1 MATIPNTVIVSVAL
15 LAAAWSS
22 SDAWAQSALRDRVA
36 GAIETVERGCAGDI
50 EKFCDKVTRGE
61 GRLLL
66 CMQAH
71 EDQLSRRCQFAVY
84 RVSRN
89 LERAINRVER
99 IADACWTDIEAQ
111 CGDAE
116 KIGQCVVQ
124 KKASLS
130 QSCQTVIGS
139 LQQAVQGLASLRGM
153 PVYSSDDKDLG
164 KVVDVARGPDGKIQS
179 IQVEVGRFLGLGN
192 RAVTINAD
200 AIEQLADRVR
210 LRMAG
215 DQFVHC
221 PRQNDD
227 HTTPSLTR
235 PRRGFGRMAPSP
247 SAPKEAPCARKSA
260 SRFLPAT
267 RGESSPRAGSALSA
281 ANIGENLNS

>member
-1 MATIPNTVIVSVAL
+1 MPTIPKKVIASVSVAL
-15 LAAAWSS
+15 LAAAWSAS
-22 SDAWAQSALRDRVA
+22 TAWAQSALKDRVA
-36 GAIETVERGCAGDI
+36 AAIETVEKGCGGDI

-84 RVSRN
+84 RVARN

-99 IADACWTDIEAQ
+99 TADACWNDIEAQ

-116 KIGQCVVQ
+116 RIGQCLVQ

-139 LQQAVQGLASLRGM
+139 LQQAVQGLASLMGM
-153 PVYSSDDKDLG
+153 PVYSSDEKDLG
-164 KVVDVARGPDGKIQS
+164 QVVEVARDPDGKVQS

-192 RAVTINAD
+192 RVVAINAE
-200 AIEQLADRVR
+200 ALEQLADRVR

-215 DQFVHC
+215 DQI
-221 PRQNDD
+221 R
-227 HTTPSLTR
+227 SL
-235 PRRGFGRMAPSP
+235 P
-247 SAPKEAPCARKSA
+247 EAKQ
-260 SRFLPAT
+260 
-267 RGESSPRAGSALSA
+267 
-281 ANIGENLNS
+281 

>member
-36 GAIETVERGCAGDI
+36 AAIETVEKGCGGDI

-99 IADACWTDIEAQ
+99 IADACWNDIEAQ
-111 CGDAE
+111 CADAD

-130 QSCQTVIGS
+130 QSCQTVVAA

-215 DQFVHC
+215 DQV
-221 PRQNDD
+221 R
-227 HTTPSLTR
+227 SL
-235 PRRGFGRMAPSP
+235 P
-247 SAPKEAPCARKSA
+247 EAK
-260 SRFLPAT
+260 
-267 RGESSPRAGSALSA
+267 
-281 ANIGENLNS
+281 

>member
-1 MATIPNTVIVSVAL
+1 MATIPKAVIVSVAL

-22 SDAWAQSALRDRVA
+22 SNAWAQSPLRDRVA
-36 GAIETVERGCAGDI
+36 GAIETVERGCSGDI

-99 IADACWTDIEAQ
+99 IADACWNDIEAQ
-111 CGDAE
+111 CGDADRV
-116 KIGQCVVQ
+116 GQCVVQ
-124 KKASLS
+124 KRAALS
-130 QSCQTVIGS
+130 QSCQTVIGA
-139 LQQAVQGLASLRGM
+139 LQQAVQGLASLMGM
-153 PVYSSDDKDLG
+153 PVYSSDEKDLG
-164 KVVDVARGPDGKIQS
+164 QVVEVARGPDGKIQS

-192 RAVTINAD
+192 RVVTINAD

-215 DQFVHC
+215 DQI
-221 PRQNDD
+221 R
-227 HTTPSLTR
+227 SL
-235 PRRGFGRMAPSP
+235 P
-247 SAPKEAPCARKSA
+247 EAKQ
-260 SRFLPAT
+260 
-267 RGESSPRAGSALSA
+267 
-281 ANIGENLNS
+281 

>member
-1 MATIPNTVIVSVAL
+1 MPTIPKAVVVSVAL
-15 LAAAWSS
+15 LAAVWSS
-22 SDAWAQSALRDRVA
+22 SNAWAQSPLRDRVA
-36 GAIETVERGCAGDI
+36 AAIETVERGCGGDI

-99 IADACWTDIEAQ
+99 IAEACWNDIEAQ
-111 CGDAE
+111 CGDADR
-116 KIGQCVVQ
+116 IGQCVVQ
-124 KKASLS
+124 KSASLS
-130 QSCQTVIGS
+130 QSCQTVIGA
-139 LQQAVQGLASLRGM
+139 LQQAVQGLAGLMGM
-153 PVYSSDDKDLG
+153 PVYSSDEKNLG
-164 KVVDVARGPDGKIQS
+164 QVVEIVRGPDGGIQS

-192 RAVTINAD
+192 RVVTINAD

-215 DQFVHC
+215 DQIRSL
-221 PRQNDD
+221 PEARQ
-227 HTTPSLTR
+227 
-235 PRRGFGRMAPSP
+235 
-247 SAPKEAPCARKSA
+247 
-260 SRFLPAT
+260 
-267 RGESSPRAGSALSA
+267 
-281 ANIGENLNS
+281 